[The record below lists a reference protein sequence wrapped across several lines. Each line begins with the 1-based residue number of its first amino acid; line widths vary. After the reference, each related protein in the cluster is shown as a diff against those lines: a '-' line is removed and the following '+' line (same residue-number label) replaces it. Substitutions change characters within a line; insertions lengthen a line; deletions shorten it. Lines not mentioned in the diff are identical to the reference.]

1 MRLITKMITGANLL
15 SPRWGG
21 RDVGSAGCR
30 RRRSVVCGVGSPLG
44 GHLSTSP
51 IKTPTRHLS
60 TAIIIPTSGEL
71 RRRLRRRRHAGNN
84 NCKCHTT
91 NTIHITTGAIT
102 AAATPPPTRG
112 ELRRRLRR
120 RRPLGNYGGGY
131 RRRRHAGN
139 YGGGYAAADY
149 RLKSR

>member
-1 MRLITKMITGANLL
+1 MQFIMKMITEANLL
-15 SPRWGG
+15 SPLPLG
-21 RDVGSAGCR
+21 RAVWSAGWR
-30 RRRSVVCGVGSPLG
+30 RRLSVVYGVDSPPG
-44 GHLSTSP
+44 GHLRPSP
-51 IKTPTRHLS
+51 TKTPTCHPS
-60 TAIIIPTSGEL
+60 TDIIIPTPGEL
-71 RRRLRRRRHAGNN
+71 RRRLRRRRPPGNN
-84 NCKCHTT
+84 DSKCHTT

-102 AAATPPPTRG
+102 AAATPPPTRR